1 MEISKADWKLFRE
14 KLPEWQEGYMAK
26 LSKEYIEILSRDLNP
41 SDNFWELE
49 QRIKEDKKKP
59 GVSLSLEKR
68 NVLYDVVALIRDGAI
83 TEEDLA
89 NFSDELK
96 AEVREYINRLK

>member
-68 NVLYDVVALIRDGAI
+68 NELYDVVALIRDGAI
-83 TEEDLA
+83 TEEDLVG
-89 NFSDELK
+89 FSEEFSS
-96 AEVREYINRLK
+96 EVKGYIKRIR

>member
-26 LSKEYIEILSRDLNP
+26 LNKEYIKILSRDMNP

-59 GVSLSLEKR
+59 GVRISIEKQ
-68 NVLYDVVALIRDGAI
+68 NVLYDVVSLIRDGAI
-83 TEEDLA
+83 IENDLTD
-89 NFSDELK
+89 FSDEFR
-96 AEVREYINRLK
+96 AEVKEYIKRFK